1 MLCTI
6 SFGAQS
12 QKLVLE
18 KSRIVF
24 FSDAPIE
31 DILAEN
37 VKTTGLFNPLTG
49 DIAFSVPVRGFQFEK
64 SLMQEHFNEKYMESD
79 KYPKATFQGTIT
91 GLDAGTTTAQQVTA
105 KGELTIHGVMKV
117 VEIPGVVERRG
128 DEWILKTKFIVKL
141 SDHNIRIPR
150 LIFQHIAEQVEVT
163 ADFTF
168 KSDR

>member
-1 MLCTI
+1 MLLCTI
-6 SFGAQS
+6 SFGVQS

-24 FSDAPIE
+24 FSDAPVE

-37 VKTTGLFNPLTG
+37 VKTAGLFNPLTG
-49 DIAFSVPVRGFQFEK
+49 DIAFSVPIRGFQFEK

-91 GLDAGTTTAQQVTA
+91 GLDAGISIAQQVTA
-105 KGELTIHGVMKV
+105 KGELTIHGVMKA
-117 VEIPGVVERRG
+117 VEIPGVIERRA
-128 DEWILKTKFIVKL
+128 DEWILKTKFMVKL

-150 LIFQHIAEQVEVT
+150 LVFQHITEQIEVT

-168 KSDR
+168 RVR